1 MTLHTLT
8 PAYPGQPLRE
18 LLALPLPCGGRRHC
32 GNCGVLVRGQVSPAS
47 PEEAEFLKKY
57 AAPPQAELPRQA
69 GPMPEGG
76 FAWRLACFCE
86 LLGPAEIILPED
98 APITANAQGELP
110 DYDGDRPGSFGLAI
124 DIGTTTITL
133 AAYRFPGK
141 EPVQILSEMN
151 RQSAFGADVVSRIGG
166 DYQALHG
173 CIRAQLRDM
182 LAQTGLAPGEISRAA
197 VTGNTAMLH
206 FFAGLDPAGMGRYP
220 FTPRSLFGEE
230 FAWDLLPHAETYL
243 PPCVTAFVGADIAC
257 GAIASGFLRGDS
269 NILLVDVGTNGE
281 MLMRTAGAM
290 TEGSTAGATT
300 GGSTGNQLRCCS
312 VAAGPAFEGAEIS
325 MGMPALPGAVDRVW
339 VEQGQLRWH
348 SLPGAPVRGICGTG
362 LISALRAFLALGSLD
377 ETGAIQ
383 PREDD
388 PNLLWGENGPALWLS
403 EVTIT
408 QRDVR
413 KLQLVKAAVAAGIAT
428 MLDEAGLAPGEIERL
443 WLAGGFGS
451 YLDPGDAAAI
461 GMIPQSLAARAVA
474 GGNLALRGA
483 EMLLFS
489 RKLREEAQRLAG
501 ETREIPLANHPVFQ
515 EAFIDEMG
523 FPE

>member
-1 MTLHTLT
+1 MVRNLA
-8 PAYPGQPLRE
+8 PEYPGQPLRE

-32 GNCGVLVRGQVSPAS
+32 GNCGVLLRGALSPIS
-47 PEEAEFLKKY
+47 PEEAAFLQKY
-57 AAPPQAELPRQA
+57 AAPPED
-69 GPMPEGG
+69 
-76 FAWRLACFCE
+76 FAWRLACFCA
-86 LLGPAEIILPED
+86 LRGPAEIILPEV
-98 APITANAQGELP
+98 APATANTRGVLP
-110 DYDGDRPGSFGLAI
+110 DYDGSSPGSHGLAI

-141 EPVQILSEMN
+141 TPVKILSEMN
-151 RQSAFGADVVSRIGG
+151 RQSAFGADVISRIGG
-166 DYQALHG
+166 DREALHG

-182 LAQTGLAPGEISRAA
+182 LAQTNVAPGDVSRAV

-220 FTPRSLFGEE
+220 FTPQSLFGEE
-230 FAWDLLPHAETYL
+230 IVWDSLPNAKAYL

-257 GAIASGFLRGDS
+257 GALGAGFSRGNS

-281 MLMRTAGAM
+281 MLMRSNGA
-290 TEGSTAGATT
+290 
-300 GGSTGNQLRCCS
+300 LRCCS

-348 SLPGAPVRGICGTG
+348 SITAASQPLGAPVRGVCGTG
-362 LISALRAFLALGSLD
+362 LISALRAFLELGSLD

-388 PNLLWGENGPALWLS
+388 PNLLWGENGPALWLTGS
-403 EVTIT
+403 GVTIT

-451 YLDPGDAAAI
+451 YLDPLDAAAI
-461 GMIPQSLAARAVA
+461 GMIPQALSERAIS

-489 RKLREEAQRLAG
+489 RELREDAQRLAR